1 MKTNKEHEMHYVNVP
16 PLDDVWT
23 VTEYFGNHTPAPW
36 VYDESGG
43 VWKLRGFPWP
53 SFNRYEKEEVIA
65 TAVPP
70 TELDE
75 WLDGQS
81 PEVIEEWRQGR
92 MEANARLIA
101 AAPQLLNSLLAA
113 YEREEKLVG
122 QINRLEGIIKEAARQ
137 LTTPEM
143 RTMLTEGMSV
153 WEEILLRKEL
163 NKEDE

>member
-1 MKTNKEHEMHYVNVP
+1 MKTDKQTKKHYVSEVP
-16 PLDDVWT
+16 PLDDVWA
-23 VTEYFGNHTPAPW
+23 VREYFGIHTPAPW
-36 VYDESGG
+36 GYDDDGNVS
-43 VWKLRGFPWP
+43 KLRGLLHCTV
-53 SFNRYEKEEVIA
+53 EAIA

-92 MEANARLIA
+92 MRANARLIA

-143 RTMLTEGMSV
+143 RTMLAEGMSV
-153 WEEILLRKEL
+153 WEQILLRKEL
-163 NKEDE
+163 NEEEE

>member
-1 MKTNKEHEMHYVNVP
+1 MKTDKRSKKHYVNAP
-16 PLDDVWT
+16 PFDDVWA
-23 VTEYFGNHTPAPW
+23 VREYFGIHTPAPW
-36 VYDESGG
+36 VFDDDGNVS
-43 VWKLRGFPWP
+43 KLRGLLHCT
-53 SFNRYEKEEVIA
+53 EEVIA
-65 TAVPP
+65 AAVPP
-70 TELDE
+70 SELDE

-92 MEANARLIA
+92 MMANARLIA

-143 RTMLTEGMSV
+143 RTMLAEGMSV
-153 WEEILLRKEL
+153 WEQILLRKEL
-163 NKEDE
+163 NEEDE

>member
-1 MKTNKEHEMHYVNVP
+1 MKTDKQNKKHYVNAP
-16 PLDDVWT
+16 PLDDVWA
-23 VTEYFGNHTPAPW
+23 VREYFGIHTPAPW
-36 VYDESGG
+36 VFDESGG
-43 VWKLRGFPWP
+43 VWKLRGFP
-53 SFNRYEKEEVIA
+53 EKEEVIA
-65 TAVPP
+65 AAVPP
-70 TELDE
+70 SELDA

-92 MEANARLIA
+92 MMANARLIA

-143 RTMLTEGMSV
+143 RTMLAEGMSV
-153 WEEILLRKEL
+153 WEQILLRKEL
-163 NKEDE
+163 NEEEE

>member
-1 MKTNKEHEMHYVNVP
+1 MKTDKEHEMHHVYSEAP
-16 PLDDVWT
+16 SFADLRAWA
-23 VTEYFGNHTPAPW
+23 TEYFGIHTPAPW

-43 VWKLRGFPWP
+43 VWKLRGFRPD
-53 SFNRYEKEEVIA
+53 KKEVIA

-92 MEANARLIA
+92 MLMNTRLIA
-101 AAPQLLNSLLAA
+101 AAPKLLNLLLDA
-113 YEREEKLVG
+113 YEREEKLVA

-143 RTMLTEGMSV
+143 RAMLAEGMSV
-153 WEEILLRKEL
+153 WEQILLRKEL
-163 NKEDE
+163 NEEGE